1 MQVSLLCPQG
11 LEWTVYRGHSRTST
25 YLQDTVNTLSN
36 IIDNFKPGETYN
48 IGGKDLHTI
57 EELSEIIID
66 ITGADP
72 SLASYKDSEVLTTK
86 TKVVDISKSI
96 KDLGHQNSI
105 DLVNGIRKT
114 ADWMKSVYE
123 F

>member
-1 MQVSLLCPQG
+1 M
-11 LEWTVYRGHSRTST
+11 
-25 YLQDTVNTLSN
+25 SN

-66 ITGADP
+66 ITGADS
-72 SLASYKDSEVLTTK
+72 SLVSYKDSEVLTTK
-86 TKVVDISKSI
+86 TKVVDISKSV
-96 KDLGHQNSI
+96 KDLGHQNS
-105 DLVNGIRKT
+105 VNLLDGIKKT
-114 ADWMKSVYE
+114 ADWMKSVYN

>member
-1 MQVSLLCPQG
+1 M
-11 LEWTVYRGHSRTST
+11 
-25 YLQDTVNTLSN
+25 SN

-66 ITGADP
+66 ITVADQ

-105 DLVNGIRKT
+105 GLVEGIKKT
-114 ADWMKSVYE
+114 ANWMKSVYE